1 MRCADE
7 ERRWT
12 EGGPP
17 TVIDTTFEHQTWNA
31 GPEPCYV
38 LLIDFWS
45 PGLKTDDRRALEE
58 FMVLEDADMRKQMGS
73 MGPSLRQHGVV

>member
-1 MRCADE
+1 MKQ
-7 ERRWT
+7 
-12 EGGPP
+12 P
-17 TVIDTTFEHQTWNA
+17 ITTKTKSNWNA